1 MIYECP
7 EVTAIPLTVRANW
20 LRQIYP
26 QIQVIEAWDGP
37 TEVGDTP
44 LIKEKHKDV
53 LTEPINVGFRVA
65 QLNLQIF
72 LQQFSLATPL

>member
-1 MIYECP
+1 M
-7 EVTAIPLTVRANW
+7 TAIPLTVRANW

-44 LIKEKHKDV
+44 LISCSDNH
-53 LTEPINVGFRVA
+53 L
-65 QLNLQIF
+65 
-72 LQQFSLATPL
+72 